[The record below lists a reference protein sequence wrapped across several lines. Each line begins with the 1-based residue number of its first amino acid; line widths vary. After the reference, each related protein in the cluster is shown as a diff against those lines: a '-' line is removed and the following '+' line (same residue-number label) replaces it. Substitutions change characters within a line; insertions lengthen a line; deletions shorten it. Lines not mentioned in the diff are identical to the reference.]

1 MAVSFLKSSRKKE
14 EDDWISISDM
24 MTVLMMIF
32 LFIAVVYMQQ
42 VLVKSKI
49 FEVIENRI
57 YDALNQE
64 FKDDFEDWNAI
75 LDRKNLTISFQ
86 EPDVYFDTGSC
97 DPKQKFISIL
107 NSFLP
112 RYLNVLRKF
121 KADIEEIRIEGH
133 TSTRYESAE
142 SIDEAYIKNMDLS
155 QCRTRKV
162 LKYLLQHPNT
172 QNNKTWSKDKLSAN
186 GLSSSKIIIDPNTGL
201 EDEAKSKR
209 VNFRVKAFNN
219 QFEDWKNF
227 LEEYGLNI
235 NESDQVK
242 LNKK

>member
-107 NSFLP
+107 NSF
-112 RYLNVLRKF
+112 
-121 KADIEEIRIEGH
+121 
-133 TSTRYESAE
+133 
-142 SIDEAYIKNMDLS
+142 
-155 QCRTRKV
+155 
-162 LKYLLQHPNT
+162 
-172 QNNKTWSKDKLSAN
+172 
-186 GLSSSKIIIDPNTGL
+186 
-201 EDEAKSKR
+201 
-209 VNFRVKAFNN
+209 
-219 QFEDWKNF
+219 
-227 LEEYGLNI
+227 
-235 NESDQVK
+235 
-242 LNKK
+242 